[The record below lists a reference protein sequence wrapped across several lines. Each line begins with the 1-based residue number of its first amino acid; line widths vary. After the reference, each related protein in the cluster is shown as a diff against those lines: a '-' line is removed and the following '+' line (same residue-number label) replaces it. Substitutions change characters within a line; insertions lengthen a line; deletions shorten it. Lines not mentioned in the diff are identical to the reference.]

1 MKVFFLEYGT
11 WCDFFFV
18 CVNFRA
24 HESEMICGLFLLGY
38 FLKRRGDAKKDD
50 AI

>member
-1 MKVFFLEYGT
+1 MEHDLVFFLLVLALG
-11 WCDFFFV
+11 
-18 CVNFRA
+18 A

-38 FLKRRGDAKKDD
+38 FLKRRCDAKKDD